1 MFSYLLFCLTKNK
14 KESVCIFQVIWQTL
28 NGTDALLQQPKR
40 NANTA
45 AVNAWRAKR
54 PLPGIAG
61 TARRPV
67 SQDQRSHPRRLA
79 RPNTRA
85 LVKGNRG
92 IGTNRSS
99 IASCHNFDIFKI
111 PPDRPQGKSRPSGS
125 TAQEDLIVR
134 ISQHSSFDQDLF
146 PAYEA
151 SRSTQSTL
159 ISTASQTVSEINCIS
174 EGSRQTNHDSH
185 PQSIIIPDSQSLP
198 GSSSYKPNTSSTS
211 ADNSVLRSD
220 LKSEVLDREANHCP
234 SSLVVPDSQESRR
247 RTRRS
252 TSAPL
257 CSQTYSTESP
267 FLQTLSFPR
276 SRSDPSQLS
285 YILADSQA
293 GSCVEI
299 PDSTEKEGG
308 ATVTQRSQS
317 KLVVPA
323 SLLDSPS
330 NIPASRSSGSRLTR
344 SRHNKSATI
353 VVDLQSSH
361 PSQITTTNES
371 VLSEL
376 QPNSQLQ
383 RFRNRLTNKSP
394 QLSTRTPLELENS
407 QPTLPSTETT
417 NAHRERSKRATA
429 MNPINP
435 QSNGTEGSETR
446 LMDSGAPNQPMEQMQ
461 RLERDTPIMMAQQ
474 RERHRQAMARRSNP
488 VSPSFPHSQPSSPR
502 PLSTVNSPLSRSEG
516 KSRSPTA
523 WHERSSVFQNRSP
536 IAVQTSG
543 RPSQIH
549 SGPTSPLATQPFVS
563 QEDSSLM
570 FQASALSSPTVLPD
584 RTPQIGFTE
593 QSRLQTRPLQIET
606 ASNGPSQPGTTFPPL
621 NTPVLSTPI
630 TPSKLSLHKE
640 VTLSPS
646 ENVLD
651 ICNLSKRENVVPLA
665 MADRIQQY
673 YCSTIKIHARAIKNL
688 MEENPVKR
696 KTIEQIN
703 TLLDEVS
710 KVTNHIDL
718 LGSGPSNQDDLD
730 PKAEADYAETCSEKF
745 KFLRHLIDRTR
756 NIDLNICIVA
766 NRGPLMNIIRVFLTA
781 LEVKWLTWDEGSHFE
796 VGSHESN
803 LKILLVASDL
813 EGTEREPPLADLVV
827 GFDETFDQQKLQ
839 IKSRKATSPP
849 ILRLVVYASLEHID
863 LCISRSLDPVERFR
877 RLVFPLLQTQQRVGS
892 IRDVKPE
899 YLADIIATSFDN
911 SQTGN
916 AERTWRLP
924 PIQSIEGIAFMESD
938 STLSEAQ
945 SDVLDDYISSGPV
958 RYWPNPIP
966 PAIKAESRQRG
977 KRAHVSQ
984 T

>member
-1 MFSYLLFCLTKNK
+1 MCA
-14 KESVCIFQVIWQTL
+14 CQIIQQTL
-28 NGTDALLQQPKR
+28 EGSDALLQQPKQ
-40 NANTA
+40 NANPV

-54 PLPGIAG
+54 PLSGIASTG
-61 TARRPV
+61 RQPV
-67 SQDQRSHPRRLA
+67 SQEQGSHPRRLA

-85 LVKGNRG
+85 LVKGSRG

-99 IASCHNFDIFKI
+99 IASRHNFDIFQV
-111 PPDRPQGKSRPSGS
+111 PPDRHQHNPRLSGS
-125 TAQEDLIVR
+125 RDGGELIVR
-134 ISQHSSFDQDLF
+134 ISQRSSPDQDLY
-146 PAYEA
+146 PAYDA
-151 SRSTQSTL
+151 FRSTQNTL
-159 ISTASQTVSEINCIS
+159 ISIASRTVSEINCIS
-174 EGSRQTNHDSH
+174 QRSRRIGHDSD
-185 PQSIIIPDSQSLP
+185 PQSVTIPDSQSLP
-198 GSSSYKPNTSSTS
+198 DSSSYKPSTS
-211 ADNSVLRSD
+211 LGTADNYISRSEPK
-220 LKSEVLDREANHCP
+220 LQISDREANDCP

-257 CSQTYSTESP
+257 CSQTYSTGSP
-267 FLQTLSFPR
+267 LLQTLSFPR
-276 SRSDPSQLS
+276 SISDPSQLS

-293 GSCVEI
+293 SSCVEI
-299 PDSTEKEGG
+299 PDSAEKAKG
-308 ATVTQRSQS
+308 ATTTQRSLS
-317 KLVVPA
+317 RISGPA
-323 SLLDSPS
+323 SSLDSPS
-330 NIPASRSSGSRLTR
+330 IIPASRSGGSHLAD
-344 SRHNKSATI
+344 SRYKKSIAI
-353 VVDLQSSH
+353 VQDLQSSY
-361 PSQITTTNES
+361 PSQITTTDES

-383 RFRNRLTNKSP
+383 RSRVHLTTKSP
-394 QLSTRTPLELENS
+394 QLSSGSPFGVENS
-407 QPTLPSTETT
+407 QPTPDFIETA
-417 NAHRERSKRATA
+417 NLSQEWSKRDTT
-429 MNPINP
+429 MNPISP
-435 QSNGTEGSETR
+435 LSNGTEGSGTR
-446 LMDSGAPNQPMEQMQ
+446 HMDPGAPSQSIEQMQ

-474 RERHRQAMARRSNP
+474 KERHRQAIARRSNP
-488 VSPSFPHSQPSSPR
+488 VSPSFPHSQPSSPKPPSR
-502 PLSTVNSPLSRSEG
+502 VNSPFSRSEG

-523 WHERSSVFQNRSP
+523 WHERSSAFQNRSP
-536 IAVQTSG
+536 LALQTSG
-543 RPSQIH
+543 RPSQTH

-570 FQASALSSPTVLPD
+570 FQASALSSPSVLPD
-584 RTPQIGFTE
+584 RTPQIGSTE

-606 ASNGPSQPGTTFPPL
+606 ASNGPSQPSTTFPTL
-621 NTPVLSTPI
+621 NTPVLNTPI

-646 ENVLD
+646 ENVLE

-665 MADRIQQY
+665 MTDRIQQY

-696 KTIEQIN
+696 RTIEQIN

-718 LGSGPSNQDDLD
+718 LGSGPSNEDDLD

-756 NIDLNICIVA
+756 NIDLNICVVA
-766 NRGPLMNIIRVFLTA
+766 NRGPLMNILRVFLTA
-781 LEVKWLTWDEGSHFE
+781 LEVKWVTRDEGSQFE
-796 VGSHESN
+796 VGRHESN

-813 EGTEREPPLADLVV
+813 KGTDEEPPLADLIV
-827 GFDETFDQQKLQ
+827 GFDETFDRHKLQ

-892 IRDVKPE
+892 IRDVKPDYVAE
-899 YLADIIATSFDN
+899 IIASSFDN

-916 AERTWRLP
+916 VDRTWRLP
-924 PIQSIEGIAFMESD
+924 PIKSIEGIAFMESD
-938 STLSEAQ
+938 SSLSDAQ
-945 SDVLDDYISSGPV
+945 SDILDEYRPSGPI
-958 RYWPNPIP
+958 RYWPNPVP
-966 PAIKAESRQRG
+966 PAIKAESRQHG

-984 T
+984 TLCL

>member
-1 MFSYLLFCLTKNK
+1 MKSN
-14 KESVCIFQVIWQTL
+14 
-28 NGTDALLQQPKR
+28 
-40 NANTA
+40 
-45 AVNAWRAKR
+45 
-54 PLPGIAG
+54 
-61 TARRPV
+61 
-67 SQDQRSHPRRLA
+67 RS
-79 RPNTRA
+79 
-85 LVKGNRG
+85 
-92 IGTNRSS
+92 IGTNRPSV
-99 IASCHNFDIFKI
+99 ASRHNFDIFQI
-111 PPDRPQGKSRPSGS
+111 PPDRLREKPRSSGS
-125 TAQEDLIVR
+125 TAQDDLIVR
-134 ISQHSSFDQDLF
+134 ISQHSSLDQDLF

-151 SRSTQSTL
+151 CRSTQS
-159 ISTASQTVSEINCIS
+159 ISSSTASQAVSEINRIS
-174 EGSRQTNHDSH
+174 QGSQRINSDSD
-185 PQSIIIPDSQSLP
+185 PQSVIIPDSQSLLS
-198 GSSSYKPNTSSTS
+198 SSSYKADTNSAT
-211 ADNSVLRSD
+211 ADNSVSSSD
-220 LKSEVLDREANHCP
+220 LKPEVLNRATNHCP
-234 SSLVVPDSQESRR
+234 SSFVVPDSQESRR

-257 CSQTYSTESP
+257 CSQTYSTGSP
-267 FLQTLSFPR
+267 LLQTLSFPR
-276 SRSDPSQLS
+276 SKSDPSQLS

-293 GSCVEI
+293 SSCVEI
-299 PDSTEKEGG
+299 PDSTEKAEA
-308 ATVTQRSQS
+308 ATGTQRRLSRTF
-317 KLVVPA
+317 VPA
-323 SLLDSPS
+323 SSLDSPS
-330 NIPASRSSGSRLTR
+330 NIPASRSSGSHLTH
-344 SRHNKSATI
+344 SRHSRSVAI
-353 VVDLQSSH
+353 VKNSQSSH
-361 PSQITTTNES
+361 PSQITTADES

-383 RFRNRLTNKSP
+383 RVRNRLTSKSSR
-394 QLSTRTPLELENS
+394 LSAEPPLGLENS
-407 QPTLPSTETT
+407 RPTPRLIESANP
-417 NAHRERSKRATA
+417 HRERSKRDIA

-435 QSNGTEGSETR
+435 LSNGTEGSETR
-446 LMDSGAPNQPMEQMQ
+446 LMESGAPNQPMEQMT

-516 KSRSPTA
+516 KSCSPTA
-523 WHERSSVFQNRSP
+523 WHERSSMFQNRSP
-536 IAVQTSG
+536 IALQTSG

-570 FQASALSSPTVLPD
+570 FQASALNSPTVLPD
-584 RTPQIGFTE
+584 RTPQIGSTE
-593 QSRLQTRPLQIET
+593 SSRLQTRPLQIET
-606 ASNGPSQPGTTFPPL
+606 ASNGPSQPSTTFPPL

-696 KTIEQIN
+696 RTIEQIN

-718 LGSGPSNQDDLD
+718 LGSGPSNQEDLD

-756 NIDLNICIVA
+756 NIDLNICVVA
-766 NRGPLMNIIRVFLTA
+766 NRGPLMNILRVFLTA

-803 LKILLVASDL
+803 VKILLVASDL
-813 EGTEREPPLADLVV
+813 EGTEKEPPLADLVV

-911 SQTGN
+911 SQAGT

-938 STLSEAQ
+938 PSLSEAP
-945 SDVLDDYISSGPV
+945 SDVLDDYRSSGPV
-958 RYWPNPIP
+958 RYWPHPIP

>member
-1 MFSYLLFCLTKNK
+1 M
-14 KESVCIFQVIWQTL
+14 IWQTL
-28 NGTDALLQQPKR
+28 NGTDAPLQQPKR

-45 AVNAWRAKR
+45 AVNAWRASR
-54 PLPGIAG
+54 PRPGIAS

-67 SQDQRSHPRRLA
+67 SQEQRSHPRRLA

-85 LVKGNRG
+85 LAKGNRS
-92 IGTNRSS
+92 IGTNRAS
-99 IASCHNFDIFKI
+99 IAPRHNFDIFQV
-111 PPDRPQGKSRPSGS
+111 PPDRPQEKTRSSRS

-134 ISQHSSFDQDLF
+134 ISQHSSLDQDLF

-151 SRSTQSTL
+151 SRSPQSTL
-159 ISTASQTVSEINCIS
+159 ISTASRAVAEIDCIS
-174 EGSRQTNHDSH
+174 QGSQQINHDSL
-185 PQSIIIPDSQSLP
+185 PQSVIIPDSQSLP
-198 GSSSYKPNTSSTS
+198 GSSSYKPDTSLATAHFPVSR
-211 ADNSVLRSD
+211 ND
-220 LKSEVLDREANHCP
+220 LKPEVLDREANHFP

-257 CSQTYSTESP
+257 CSQTYSTGSP
-267 FLQTLSFPR
+267 LLQTSSFPR
-276 SRSDPSQLS
+276 SISDPGQLS

-293 GSCVEI
+293 SNCVEI
-299 PDSTEKEGG
+299 PDSTEKADG
-308 ATVTQRSQS
+308 ARVTQQSQS
-317 KLVVPA
+317 REFVPA
-323 SLLDSPS
+323 SSLESPC
-330 NIPASRSSGSRLTR
+330 NIPASRSSGIQLASSQHGKTV
-344 SRHNKSATI
+344 A
-353 VVDLQSSH
+353 VVEDLQPSH
-361 PSQITTTNES
+361 PSQFVATDES

-383 RFRNRLTNKSP
+383 RFRSHLTSKSP
-394 QLSTRTPLELENS
+394 QLSIGSPLGLENS
-407 QPTLPSTETT
+407 RPSPPVIETA
-417 NAHRERSKRATA
+417 NPHREWSKRDTA

-435 QSNGTEGSETR
+435 LSNGTEASETR
-446 LMDSGAPNQPMEQMQ
+446 LMDSGAPNQPMEQIQ
-461 RLERDTPIMMAQQ
+461 RIERDTPIMMAQQ

-488 VSPSFPHSQPSSPR
+488 VSPSFPQSQPSSPKA
-502 PLSTVNSPLSRSEG
+502 LSTVNSPLSRSEG

-523 WHERSSVFQNRSP
+523 WHERSSVFHNRSP
-536 IAVQTSG
+536 IALQTSG

-563 QEDSSLM
+563 QEDTSLM
-570 FQASALSSPTVLPD
+570 FQASTLSSPTVLPD
-584 RTPQIGFTE
+584 RTPQIGSTE

-606 ASNGPSQPGTTFPPL
+606 ASNGPSQPGATFPPL

-688 MEENPVKR
+688 MEENPVRR

-745 KFLRHLIDRTR
+745 KFLRHLIARTR

-766 NRGPLMNIIRVFLTA
+766 NRGPLMNILRVFLTA
-781 LEVKWLTWDEGSHFE
+781 LEVKWLTWDDGSHFE

-849 ILRLVVYASLEHID
+849 ILRLIVYASLEHID

-899 YLADIIATSFDN
+899 YLADIVATSFEN
-911 SQTGN
+911 TQTGN

-938 STLSEAQ
+938 SSSPDAQ
-945 SDVLDDYISSGPV
+945 SDVLDDYRSSGPV